1 MEMKGKI
8 EKKREE
14 EKASKALA
22 ARPSQPQHAR
32 GLACGLATPA
42 RSPPSLAAAAA
53 GPRVSAARRP
63 RPRVS
68 PPPLAAAACWTPHVS
83 PTVLLLHAHADSPLR
98 QNPDSNGR
106 AGQGVTPGAWPCP
119 PLRRAH
125 ATTHGRRM
133 GCTPP
138 IPINLQPLKA
148 RLHGRARL

>member
-8 EKKREE
+8 EKRREE

-32 GLACGLATPA
+32 GPACGPTTPA

-68 PPPLAAAACWTPHVS
+68 LPPLAAAAAGPRKLALLFFFSTPC
-83 PTVLLLHAHADSPLR
+83 TTTAR
-98 QNPDSNGR
+98 QSPDSNGR

-138 IPINLQPLKA
+138 IPLNLQPPNVG
-148 RLHGRARL
+148 LHGRARL